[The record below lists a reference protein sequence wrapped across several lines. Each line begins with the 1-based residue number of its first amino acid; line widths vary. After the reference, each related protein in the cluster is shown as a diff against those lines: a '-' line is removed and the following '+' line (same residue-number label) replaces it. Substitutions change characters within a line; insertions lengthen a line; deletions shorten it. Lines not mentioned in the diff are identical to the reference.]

1 MRLSPSIAD
10 AYGDAAVGD
19 VWLAAKSPAVRLVAA
34 HAYARSPLG
43 RYALDALRRGLQ
55 DPLPY
60 VRVWMR
66 FAIDE
71 IAAKKPAP

>member
-1 MRLSPSIAD
+1 VRLPASIED

-19 VWLAAKSPAVRLVAA
+19 VWLASKTPAIRLVAA

-43 RYALDALRRGLQ
+43 RYALDALRRGLA

-60 VRVWMR
+60 VRAWMQ
-66 FAIDE
+66 FALDE
-71 IAAKKPAP
+71 IDTR